1 MALEIRLKVWRIG
14 LGVRGGATVGL
25 WGCSGGVAL
34 AGLVEPDFGEVAIQI
49 MQIFFSFR
57 LTSILPSLD
66 FGDNKLVQVFLFLV
80 DII

>member
-1 MALEIRLKVWRIG
+1 LEFAVEPL
-14 LGVRGGATVGL
+14 LGFGDVVV
-25 WGCSGGVAL
+25 GVAL